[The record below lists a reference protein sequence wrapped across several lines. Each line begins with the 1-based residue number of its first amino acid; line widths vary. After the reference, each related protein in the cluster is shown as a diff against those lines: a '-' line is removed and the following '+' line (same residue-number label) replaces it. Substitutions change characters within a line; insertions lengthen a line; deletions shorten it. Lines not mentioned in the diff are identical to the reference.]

1 MSRGNK
7 GFGMAAL
14 ILGLVLFLGP
24 HSLKMALPQWRRALI
39 ERRGEGPV
47 KGIVALGSILGL
59 VLIVWGF
66 ASAEPVILYAPP
78 QWGPTLA
85 AILMLPALILA
96 IASGAPPG
104 YIKRTVV
111 NPLLLGTILWAVGH
125 LLSIGDLA
133 GVVLF
138 GAFLVWSIVD
148 WAMQPA
154 GVAITA
160 PAARSDAIAVVAGLV
175 IYALLVW
182 RLHIWL
188 FGVAPLA

>member
-1 MSRGNK
+1 
-7 GFGMAAL
+7 MAVL

-24 HSLKMALPQWRRALI
+24 HSLKMAVPQGRRALI
-39 ERRGEGPV
+39 ERGGEGPV
-47 KGIVALGSILGL
+47 KGIVALSSIVGL

-66 ASAEPVILYAPP
+66 ASAEPVFLYAPP

-96 IASGAPPG
+96 VASGAPPG
-104 YIKRTVV
+104 YIKRAVV

-133 GVVLF
+133 AVILF
-138 GAFLVWSIVD
+138 SAFLVWSVVD
-148 WAMQPA
+148 WVMQPA
-154 GVAITA
+154 AAPVEA
-160 PAARSDAIAVVAGLV
+160 PAARSDLIAIVAGV
-175 IYALLVW
+175 ILYVLLVW

-188 FGVAPLA
+188 FGVAPLT